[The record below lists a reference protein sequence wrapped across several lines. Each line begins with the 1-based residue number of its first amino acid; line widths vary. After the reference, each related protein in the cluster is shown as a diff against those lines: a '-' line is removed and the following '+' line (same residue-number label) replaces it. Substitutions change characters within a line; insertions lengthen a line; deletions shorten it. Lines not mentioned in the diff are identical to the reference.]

1 MSHIPNQIHQT
12 WNSALLPEQ
21 GGTLHAA
28 FHVATDGMLLEAR
41 NAERVALAVTVSR
54 GSLVVEAPEDHIV
67 LDVEDTYGVQFG
79 GVHDLHITFGDFG
92 TRIYLDGYQAF
103 ACATNICPSKYAQAG
118 VFHCANEAH
127 IGVERLGLRSVFRA
141 AFPCRSRILSL
152 PRPIWRTRM

>member
-103 ACATNICPSKYAQAG
+103 ACATNICPSKYVKRISALSGWNASR
-118 VFHCANEAH
+118 
-127 IGVERLGLRSVFRA
+127 RLGLRSVFRA

>member
-54 GSLVVEAPEDHIV
+54 GSLVVEAPAGM
-67 LDVEDTYGVQFG
+67 LLG
-79 GVHDLHITFGDFG
+79 GLDFG
-92 TRIYLDGYQAF
+92 AYSGQ
-103 ACATNICPSKYAQAG
+103 
-118 VFHCANEAH
+118 
-127 IGVERLGLRSVFRA
+127 RSRA
-141 AFPCRSRILSL
+141 AAGY
-152 PRPIWRTRM
+152 

>member
-79 GVHDLHITFGDFG
+79 GVHDLHIDQH
-92 TRIYLDGYQAF
+92 LPVEV
-103 ACATNICPSKYAQAG
+103 CADR
-118 VFHCANEAH
+118 
-127 IGVERLGLRSVFRA
+127 RLPLRQ
-141 AFPCRSRILSL
+141 
-152 PRPIWRTRM
+152 